1 VAFKKRW
8 YVEKAFSKIG
18 FANYLYDLQPEQLQ
32 EALGDLDSMMA
43 TWDAQGIRLG
53 WSIPND
59 ATASDLDDEV
69 DVPYYAR
76 EAIFLQ
82 LGLRLAPSVGK
93 TVSPHMLADA
103 LRSYNALM
111 RQMAQPTPLRFPNT
125 LPSGAGN
132 KPWRNINNPF
142 LGPTS
147 DPLLA
152 GDEGSIDFGTLVPES
167 EA

>member
-111 RQMAQPTPLRFPNT
+111 
-125 LPSGAGN
+125 
-132 KPWRNINNPF
+132 PWRNINNPF